1 MKTMA
6 GIMEVLANH
15 KNVVCTGNMTTRLKK
30 LHQVMKLAMNITTYS
45 NRAVHWLYIGLFNQ
59 NLFHLPKQTNKQTK
73 ASMLLLQVC
82 IEYRPNKQQKQVGI
96 KTLITVHP
104 PIWISAKGLKSAR

>member
-1 MKTMA
+1 
-6 GIMEVLANH
+6 MEVLANH

-59 NLFHLPKQTNKQTK
+59 NLFHLPKETK

-96 KTLITVHP
+96 KTLITVYP
-104 PIWISAKGLKSAR
+104 PIWISANGLKSAR